1 LDNSEE
7 LPGVTVVDSA
17 QRGPKPSWRIQAKH
31 YADTRQPSMDEFN
44 DLGAA
49 RRQSH
54 PTALYSGVE
63 LDAQGFEDEEAMT
76 LAIYNPTASSEREDR
91 GVVEMEAGSP
101 DRGAAVCCSDNMGE
115 MILTARGPQVSAR
128 CMRQRE
134 AKCWGLILKCYE
146 LRTRQ
151 HKC

>member
-1 LDNSEE
+1 MDHESGVGILTRSCGGGCAVHDTRRPTTELDSGEE
-7 LPGVTVVDSA
+7 LPGVPVVDSA
-17 QRGPKPSWRIQAKH
+17 RRGPKPSWRIQAKH

-63 LDAQGFEDEEAMT
+63 LEAQGLEDEEATT

-91 GVVEMEAGSP
+91 GVVEMEAGS
-101 DRGAAVCCSDNMGE
+101 RWRV
-115 MILTARGPQVSAR
+115 
-128 CMRQRE
+128 RQ
-134 AKCWGLILKCYE
+134 
-146 LRTRQ
+146 
-151 HKC
+151 